1 MAKKK
6 KDKETTIE
14 NYYDLKTKEMDELV
28 AMLKGET
35 DESVAEPIT
44 TNIAEITGEEISAP
58 PDSKKANF
66 DPYRR
71 DFLSR
76 IPVWVKALFLK
87 FWFSGVVCYYI
98 IFGLSQ
104 VIPNA
109 LDQAVLAGIVLG
121 VFADLFV
128 NPIFRYMATEGR
140 EYDPYMMFPFP
151 FKKYWTFIAN
161 IAYYLVV
168 GFLVMLV
175 YGGINMLFAKYEGY
189 VTVGVEPLLYG
200 VFALVIDMAFIG
212 VKDLIVFL
220 VRRARKNKRGAQEG
234 EQSQEGEQPFDGGSP
249 QNNKGAK
256 SQSIGAAQA
265 DSGKAGKGKNKEKGA
280 KKK

>member
-6 KDKETTIE
+6 KDKETTLQ

-28 AMLKGET
+28 AALKGET
-35 DESVAEPIT
+35 DESNAEPIT
-44 TNIAEITGEEISAP
+44 TNIAEITGEAPTAP
-58 PDSKKANF
+58 PESKKANF

-76 IPVWVKALFLK
+76 IPVWVKALFIK
-87 FWFSGVVCYYI
+87 FWFFGVVCYFI
-98 IFGLSQ
+98 ILGLGN

-121 VFADLFV
+121 VVTDLFV
-128 NPIFRYMATEGR
+128 NPIFMYLETSDK
-140 EYDPYMMFPFP
+140 EYNPYMMFPFP
-151 FKKYWTFIAN
+151 FKKYWTFLTN
-161 IAYYLVV
+161 IIYYLGV
-168 GFLVMLV
+168 GLLVMLV

-189 VTVGVEPLLYG
+189 ITLGVEPLLYG

-220 VRRARKNKRGAQEG
+220 VKRIKAKKSGARLEKGEESVVKDGAQEG
-234 EQSQEGEQPFDGGSP
+234 ETPRQSESAE
-249 QNNKGAK
+249 N
-256 SQSIGAAQA
+256 
-265 DSGKAGKGKNKEKGA
+265 GKAGKAKNNGKGA
-280 KKK
+280 KK